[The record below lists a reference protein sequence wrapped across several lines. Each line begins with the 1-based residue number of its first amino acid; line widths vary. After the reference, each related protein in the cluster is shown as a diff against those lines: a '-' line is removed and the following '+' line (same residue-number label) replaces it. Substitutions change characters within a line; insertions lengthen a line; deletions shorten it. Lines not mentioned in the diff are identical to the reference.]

1 MYPSNNLTIQQILI
15 VDKCLLVNKIIAY
28 YYCSNNII
36 IIERVY
42 SVRGTALSVR
52 DIAVN

>member
-28 YYCSNNII
+28 YYSNNII
-36 IIERVY
+36 IIERVH